1 MPGGAYAARTGDFEI
16 GAAGAQ
22 GADRQVARARDRGR
36 ERIGLGTVDP
46 EVARAGDRGG
56 VERGHGDMD
65 GDAAMMSRKP
75 AAAVAADL
83 ELAVLH
89 ATVQR
94 PQGLGTPFR

>member
-1 MPGGAYAARTGDFEI
+1 MPGGAYAARTCDFEI

-46 EVARAGDRGG
+46 EVARAGDRGA
-56 VERGHGDMD
+56 VERGHRDMD
-65 GDAAMMSRKP
+65 GDAAMMSRNP

-83 ELAVLH
+83 ELAVLD
-89 ATVQR
+89 ANVEPLER
-94 PQGLGTPFR
+94 LGIP